1 MSRIAALTLFAA
13 LPLLA
18 GDWNPRL
25 AAEYLDG
32 RQEKWLSWPNAKQ
45 PDGTYCV
52 SCHTSIPYLLARP
65 SLRRALGETAP
76 TVHETKHF
84 ENLRAHVVAYDAKAG
99 DTKTGT
105 SVDSVLGTTML
116 ALKNEGAAF
125 SDQLQAS
132 FERMWSLQIRE
143 GKQAGSWKWFNLE
156 LDPWEMPE
164 SPFYGA
170 SLAALAVGAAPAEYR
185 ARPEVRDRIAALVGY
200 LREQSAGQSLH
211 NRLVLLW
218 ASTKLPEVMPAS
230 ARTAILEELWSKQQP
245 DGGWTSASLGP
256 FKPHAAAPPATDG
269 DSYATA
275 FATFIAVRS
284 GVPHKNPKLM
294 KALDWLK
301 SHQDKQSGFWPA
313 GSMNKQFEP
322 ESMQIRFM
330 QEAATGYA
338 SAALLEAAK

>member
-1 MSRIAALTLFAA
+1 MSRFAALTLFA

-65 SLRRALGETAP
+65 ALRRALGESGP
-76 TVHETKHF
+76 TIHETKLF
-84 ENLRAHVVAYDAKAG
+84 ENLRAHVASYDAKAG

-125 SDQLQAS
+125 SDELKAS

-143 GKQAGSWKWFNLE
+143 GKQAGAWKWFNLD
-156 LDPWEMPE
+156 LDPWEVTE
-164 SPFYGA
+164 SPFFGA
-170 SLAALAVGAAPAEYR
+170 SLAALAVGAAPIEYR
-185 ARPEVRDRIAALVGY
+185 ARPEIRERVLALIVY
-200 LREQSAGQSLH
+200 LREQTAGQTLH

-218 ASTKLPEVMPAS
+218 ASTKLPDVMPDS
-230 ARTAILEELWSKQQP
+230 TRTAILEELWSKQQS

-256 FKPHAAAPPATDG
+256 FKPHATAPPATAG

-284 GVPHKNPKLM
+284 GVPHNSPKLS

-301 SHQDKQSGFWPA
+301 SHQDKQNGFWPA

-338 SAALLEAAK
+338 VAALLEAAH

>member
-1 MSRIAALTLFAA
+1 MSRFRALTLFAA

-25 AAEYLDG
+25 AAEYLDA

-65 SLRRALGETAP
+65 SLRRALGESGP
-76 TVHETKHF
+76 TIHETKLF
-84 ENLRAHVVAYDAKAG
+84 ENLRAHVASYDSKAG

-105 SVDSVLGTTML
+105 SVDAVLGTTML

-125 SDQLQAS
+125 SDELKAS

-143 GKQAGSWKWFNLE
+143 GKQAGAWKWFNLD
-156 LDPWEMPE
+156 LDPWEVTE
-164 SPFYGA
+164 SPYFGA

-185 ARPEVRDRIAALVGY
+185 ARPEVRERISALITY
-200 LREQSAGQSLH
+200 LQTQDLGQTLH

-218 ASTKLPEVMPAS
+218 ASTKLPDIPSVVR
-230 ARTAILEELWSKQQP
+230 RTVLEELWSKQQP
-245 DGGWTSASLGP
+245 DGSWTSASLGP
-256 FKPHAAAPPATDG
+256 FKAHAAAPPAPDG

-275 FATFIAVRS
+275 FATFIVVRS
-284 GVPHKNPKLM
+284 GVPHKNPKLI
-294 KALDWLK
+294 KALEWLK

-313 GSMNKQFEP
+313 GSMNKKFEP
-322 ESMQIRFM
+322 DSMQIRFM

-338 SAALLEAAK
+338 SAALLEAAN